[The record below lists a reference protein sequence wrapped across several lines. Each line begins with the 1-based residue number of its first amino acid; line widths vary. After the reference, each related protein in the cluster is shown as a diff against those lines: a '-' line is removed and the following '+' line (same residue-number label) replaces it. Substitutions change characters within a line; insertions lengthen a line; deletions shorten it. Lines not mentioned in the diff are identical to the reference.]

1 MINKLFDLT
10 MIRFL
15 MVGVI
20 NTIVGTGIMFLLYNF
35 VGCSYWFSSAAN
47 YIVGGCISYFL
58 NKFFTFKNRDK
69 SWLQVLKFIATVF
82 FCYFIGF
89 GVAKP
94 VTMWMLNTQPIKV
107 QENIAM
113 CIGMCLY
120 VVLNYFIQKIVVFNT
135 KMK

>member
-1 MINKLFDLT
+1 MIKKFLDPT

-20 NTIVGTGIMFLLYNF
+20 NTIVGTGTMFLLYNF
-35 VGCSYWFSSAAN
+35 VGCSYWFSSSAN
-47 YIVGGCISYFL
+47 YIVGGCVSYFL
-58 NKFFTFKNRDK
+58 NKFFTFKNREK
-69 SWLQVLKFIATVF
+69 SWLQVLKFIMTVV

-94 VTMWMLNTQPIKV
+94 VTMWLLDTQPIV
-107 QENIAM
+107 IQENIAM

-120 VVLNYFIQKIVVFNT
+120 VVLNYFIQKFMVFNT
-135 KMK
+135 NMK

>member
-1 MINKLFDLT
+1 MIKKFCNST

-20 NTIVGTGIMFLLYNF
+20 NTIVGTGTMFLLYNF
-35 VGCSYWFSSAAN
+35 VGCSYWLSSSAN
-47 YIVGGCISYFL
+47 YIVGGCVSYFL

-94 VTMWMLNTQPIKV
+94 ITMWLLDTQPIEV

-135 KMK
+135 EMK